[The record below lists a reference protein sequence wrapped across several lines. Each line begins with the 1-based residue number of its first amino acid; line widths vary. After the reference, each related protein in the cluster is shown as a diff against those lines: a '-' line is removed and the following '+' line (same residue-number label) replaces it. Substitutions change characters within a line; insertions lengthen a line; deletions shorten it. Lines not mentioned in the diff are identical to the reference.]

1 MSVVTTK
8 SGPIEDEITLTAAAA
23 EQRAD
28 RSVKTPARQ
37 PSVIIEPR
45 AGWVPLDL
53 RDVWA
58 YREVL
63 YFLTLRDLKVR
74 YKQTLF
80 GIAWVMMQPLLTTL
94 IFTIFLG
101 KLAKVPSDGVPYSLF
116 IFVGL
121 LPWGFFSGS
130 VISSGNSLVSNA
142 HIITK
147 VYFPRL
153 IIPAATIGARLV
165 DFFIGFIIFLGMMLF
180 YHVHLSMNVLLAP
193 VLFVVTV
200 VLTFAIGTLASSINV
215 KYRDVGIM
223 LPVLMQLWMFLSPVL
238 FPSRLM
244 PEKWRLLY
252 SLNPLVGIVD
262 GFRSALLGTP
272 FNWPAICISVAVAA
286 ITLIVALYFFRRME
300 RGFAD
305 TI

>member
-1 MSVVTTK
+1 MLTPAPPDQSPARSVADSARKPSVV
-8 SGPIEDEITLTAAAA
+8 
-23 EQRAD
+23 
-28 RSVKTPARQ
+28 
-37 PSVIIEPR
+37 IEPR
-45 AGWVPLDL
+45 AGWVSLNL
-53 RDVWA
+53 RDVWS

-63 YFLTLRDLKVR
+63 YFLMLRDLKVR

-80 GIAWVMMQPLLTTL
+80 GVAWVMMQPLLTTL

-101 KLAKVPSDGVPYSLF
+101 KLARVPSDGVPYSLF

-153 IIPAATIGARLV
+153 IIPAATIAARLV
-165 DFFIGFIIFLGMMLF
+165 DFLIGFVIFLGMMLF
-180 YHVHLSMNVLLAP
+180 YHVHLTTNVLMAP
-193 VLFVVTV
+193 VLFLITV
-200 VLTFAIGTLASSINV
+200 VLTFALGTLASAVNV

-238 FPSRLM
+238 FPSRLV

-262 GFRSALLGTP
+262 GFRAALLGVP
-272 FNWPAICISVAVAA
+272 FNWPAIGISIGVAM
-286 ITLIVALYFFRRME
+286 ITLLVALYFFRRME